1 MKLREFLDREAV
13 VASLHGEDKSA
24 VLEELATEVAKRSDG
39 KVSPDE
45 AKARLVERER
55 DRGCTGIG
63 SGVAVPHARAKV
75 DRVIA
80 VFARSPKGVEFGAA
94 DHLPVHLF
102 FALVSPESQPGVH
115 LTALARIAKLLKSD
129 ALRRRLIEAPDADG
143 LWQILADEDA
153 RV

>member
-1 MKLREFLDREAV
+1 MKLREFLDREGV
-13 VASLHGEDKSA
+13 VASLKGEDKNA
-24 VLEELATEVAKRSDG
+24 VLDELATQVAMRSAG
-39 KVSPDE
+39 KVSPEE
-45 AKARLVERER
+45 AKSRLAERER

-75 DRVIA
+75 DRLIA
-80 VFARSPKGVEFGAA
+80 VFARSTRGIEFGAA
-94 DHLPVHLF
+94 DREPCHLF

-129 ALRRRLIEAPDADG
+129 SLRRRLLEAPDGDR
-143 LWQILADEDA
+143 LWQILSEEDA